1 MVQQI
6 RSVVHIRW
14 NPDLMRKTRCRA
26 GQTSVPSRLC
36 DVVISDADTL
46 AHRVYFGPE
55 YRTYIN
61 RFFNVAVPVSSR
73 PCATCTFF
81 PTVAAV
87 AAAARRIY
95 FPVLFISLLPTWR
108 FDKWQ
113 SSEKLEVSGFHKSL
127 VLLSKLHCSDT
138 HKLRTDYRFII
149 SISDTLVSVC
159 ICIVE
164 G

>member
-6 RSVVHIRW
+6 RGIVHIQW
-14 NPDLMRKTRCRA
+14 NPDLVRKTRCRT
-26 GQTSVPSRLC
+26 GQTGVPSRLC
-36 DVVISDADTL
+36 DVVTSDADTL

-61 RFFNVAVPVSSR
+61 RFFNVAVPVLSSLR
-73 PCATCTFF
+73 NLYIFSCRRRRCAPYLFSRF
-81 PTVAAV
+81 
-87 AAAARRIY
+87 IY
-95 FPVLFISLLPTWR
+95 LPFTNPGGDSIN
-108 FDKWQ
+108 DKVQKSW
-113 SSEKLEVSGFHKSL
+113 EVSGFCKSP

-149 SISDTLVSVC
+149 STSDTLVSVC
-159 ICIVE
+159 TCLVE